1 MVANSRG
8 RRSCDYRDEDSATAP
23 TTHERKRRRHSQSIG
38 IQGIWESLALRLPEI
53 IKVIFRDI
61 CFFSCQ
67 FSRLRIL
74 KPWGYSEHSW
84 CDFLISRYG
93 KSQSR
98 LRTWER
104 STTSSSTP
112 RSASLTLRL
121 TKITDRT
128 NRFHS
133 KGQSVLR
140 AGS

>member
-8 RRSCDYRDEDSATAP
+8 HRSRDYRDEDFATAP

-74 KPWGYSEHSW
+74 KPWGYSEHLS
-84 CDFLISRYG
+84 CGCLIGRYG

-98 LRTWER
+98 LWTWER
-104 STTSSSTP
+104 PTTSSYIL

-121 TKITDRT
+121 TKITDHT
-128 NRFHS
+128 KQFHS
-133 KGQSVLR
+133 KG
-140 AGS
+140 